1 MLAKLVAL
9 DTSQREMSS
18 LNVFCVMVSPT
29 QPDYS
34 GRGLRSQRRNRRAH
48 VWQRVVR
55 EGWVPAP
62 AKCGAGEPPK

>member
-34 GRGLRSQRRNRRAH
+34 PKKSFMNNCTRWYDNIL
-48 VWQRVVR
+48 
-55 EGWVPAP
+55 PA
-62 AKCGAGEPPK
+62 APK